1 MFLPLVY
8 FVLYMEKVQTGFVIE
23 FYSNACLVR
32 TKDADIPCIAIK
44 DIVVG
49 DVVKIE
55 IVQDS
60 KETKG
65 LILSKEN
72 RKSALQK
79 KEGLKS
85 KTIAANV
92 TYVGIMVT
100 QEPKTASEFIDKWIL
115 TSLLS
120 NIRPFIINNKIDLE
134 PNEAYIEKLNIY
146 RDLDIKI
153 ISISAKNNININEI
167 KEYLEG
173 KCVVFVGN
181 SGAGK
186 STLTNC
192 LTGKN
197 IKTNS
202 LSNNQGVHTT
212 SISTLYEVE
221 KNIRIIDSPGVRD
234 LPITGWRRNQI
245 IKGFVELHR
254 LSERCKFNDCN
265 HSNNEGCA
273 ILNALGNGEISK
285 SRYNNFIKFRDA
297 EESE

>member
-1 MFLPLVY
+1 MY
-8 FVLYMEKVQTGFVIE
+8 FVLYMKKVQTGFVIE

-153 ISISAKNNININEI
+153 IDISAKNNININEI

-265 HSNNEGCA
+265 HSNSHWARKSHRNR
-273 ILNALGNGEISK
+273 LGARICV
-285 SRYNNFIKFRDA
+285 A
-297 EESE
+297 

>member
-1 MFLPLVY
+1 
-8 FVLYMEKVQTGFVIE
+8 MEKVQTGFVIE

-65 LILSKEN
+65 LILSKDN

-134 PNEAYIEKLNIY
+134 PNQAYIEKLNIY

-297 EESE
+297 EENE

>member
-1 MFLPLVY
+1 
-8 FVLYMEKVQTGFVIE
+8 MEKVQTGFVIE

-60 KETKG
+60 KGTKG
-65 LILSKEN
+65 LILSKDN

-297 EESE
+297 EENE

>member
-1 MFLPLVY
+1 
-8 FVLYMEKVQTGFVIE
+8 MEKVQTGFVIE

>member
-1 MFLPLVY
+1 
-8 FVLYMEKVQTGFVIE
+8 MEKVQTGFVIE

-297 EESE
+297 EENE

>member
-1 MFLPLVY
+1 
-8 FVLYMEKVQTGFVIE
+8 MEKVQTGFVIE

-65 LILSKEN
+65 LILSKDN

-79 KEGLKS
+79 KEGLRS
-85 KTIAANV
+85 KTIAANI
-92 TYVGIMVT
+92 THVGILVT
-100 QEPKTASEFIDKWIL
+100 QEPKTATEFIDKWIL

-234 LPITGWRRNQI
+234 LPITGWKRNQI
-245 IKGFVELHR
+245 IKGFVELHK
-254 LSERCKFNDCN
+254 LSEKCKFNDCN

-297 EESE
+297 EENE

>member
-1 MFLPLVY
+1 MK
-8 FVLYMEKVQTGFVIE
+8 KVQTGFVIE

-65 LILSKEN
+65 LILSKDN

-297 EESE
+297 EENE

>member
-1 MFLPLVY
+1 MK
-8 FVLYMEKVQTGFVIE
+8 KVQTGFVIE

-44 DIVVG
+44 NIVVG
-49 DVVKIE
+49 DVVKIN

-65 LILSKEN
+65 LILSREP

-85 KTIAANV
+85 KTIAANI
-92 TYVGIMVT
+92 THVGILVT
-100 QEPKTASEFIDKWIL
+100 QEPKTAHEFIDKWIL
-115 TSLLS
+115 TSILS
-120 NIRPFIINNKIDLE
+120 GIEPFIINNKIDLK
-134 PNEAYIEKLNIY
+134 PDEAYISKLNIY
-146 RDLDIKI
+146 KKLDISI
-153 ISISAKNNININEI
+153 LEISAKNNTNISQV
-167 KEYLEG
+167 KEYLEE

-192 LTGKN
+192 LTGRD
-197 IKTNS
+197 IKTNM

-212 SISTLYEVE
+212 SISTLYEI
-221 KNIRIIDSPGVRD
+221 KNNIKIIDSPGVRD
-234 LPITGWRRNQI
+234 LPITGWKNNEI
-245 IKGFVELHR
+245 IRGFVELQR
-254 LSERCKFNDCN
+254 LAEKCKFNDCN
-265 HSNNEGCA
+265 HINNDGCA
-273 ILNALGNGEISK
+273 IVNALDNGEINK

-297 EESE
+297 EENE

>member
-1 MFLPLVY
+1 MK
-8 FVLYMEKVQTGFVIE
+8 KVQTGFVIE

-153 ISISAKNNININEI
+153 ISISAKNNTNINEI
-167 KEYLEG
+167 KGYLEG

-245 IKGFVELHR
+245 IKGFVELHK
-254 LSERCKFNDCN
+254 LSEKCKFNDCN

>member
-1 MFLPLVY
+1 
-8 FVLYMEKVQTGFVIE
+8 MEKVQTGFVIE

-65 LILSKEN
+65 LILSREN

-146 RDLDIKI
+146 RDLYIKI

-245 IKGFVELHR
+245 IKGFVELHK
-254 LSERCKFNDCN
+254 LSEKCKFNDCN

>member
-1 MFLPLVY
+1 
-8 FVLYMEKVQTGFVIE
+8 MEKVQTGFVIE
-23 FYSNACLVR
+23 FYSNGCLVR

-167 KEYLEG
+167 KEYLEE

>member
-1 MFLPLVY
+1 
-8 FVLYMEKVQTGFVIE
+8 MEKVQTGFVIE

-234 LPITGWRRNQI
+234 LPITGWRRNQT

>member
-1 MFLPLVY
+1 
-8 FVLYMEKVQTGFVIE
+8 MEKVQTGFVIE

-245 IKGFVELHR
+245 IKGFVELHK
-254 LSERCKFNDCN
+254 LSEKCKFNDCN

-297 EESE
+297 EENE

>member
-1 MFLPLVY
+1 MY
-8 FVLYMEKVQTGFVIE
+8 FVLYMKKVQTGFVIE

>member
-1 MFLPLVY
+1 
-8 FVLYMEKVQTGFVIE
+8 MEKVQTGFVIE
-23 FYSNACLVR
+23 FYSNGCLVR

-65 LILSKEN
+65 LILSKDN

-245 IKGFVELHR
+245 IKGFVELHK
-254 LSERCKFNDCN
+254 LSEKCKFNDCN

>member
-1 MFLPLVY
+1 MY

-153 ISISAKNNININEI
+153 IDISAKNNININEI

-245 IKGFVELHR
+245 IKGFVELHK
-254 LSERCKFNDCN
+254 LSEKCKFNDCN
-265 HSNNEGCA
+265 HSNNKGCA

-285 SRYNNFIKFRDA
+285 SRYNNFIKFRDV

>member
-1 MFLPLVY
+1 
-8 FVLYMEKVQTGFVIE
+8 MEKVQTGFVIE
-23 FYSNACLVR
+23 FYSNGCLVR

-234 LPITGWRRNQI
+234 LSITGWRRNQI

-285 SRYNNFIKFRDA
+285 SRYNNFIKFRDV

>member
-1 MFLPLVY
+1 
-8 FVLYMEKVQTGFVIE
+8 MEKVQTGFVIE

-65 LILSKEN
+65 LILSKDN

-134 PNEAYIEKLNIY
+134 PNEAYREKLNIY

-197 IKTNS
+197 LKTNS
-202 LSNNQGVHTT
+202 LSNNQGVHTN
-212 SISTLYEVE
+212 SISTLYEDE

-234 LPITGWRRNQI
+234 LPITGWRRTQI

-297 EESE
+297 EENE

>member
-1 MFLPLVY
+1 MY

-65 LILSKEN
+65 LILSKDN

-212 SISTLYEVE
+212 SISTLYEVK